1 MQFEVLT
8 NVYPLVK
15 EYAISFK
22 QQMQIVHTLNMAD
35 ELSERAWQAAK
46 EAEYTI

>member
-8 NVYPLVK
+8 KVYPLVK